1 MRIKNFCRSSLIFAV
16 LAVLAFALSAKAQQA
31 TLGSVDFP
39 TSAKSAET
47 QKHFVRGVAALH
59 SFWFEEALEEF
70 RQATKIEPDFMMG
83 YWGEAM
89 AHNHPL
95 WSEQDTE
102 SGRKVL
108 TKLTEAKNLTAK
120 ERAFI
125 GAVRALYGDG
135 DKLARDKAY
144 AQAMEKIYND
154 YPNDFE
160 AAIFYSLSLLGTVR
174 SGDKGFARQMKAGA
188 IALEVYQKNPNHP
201 GAAHFIIHAFD
212 DPEHAILALPAAYR
226 YAQIAPEAAHARH
239 MPSHIFVQLG
249 MWDNVAT
256 SNESAWEASDTW
268 VKRKN
273 LPIYLRDYHSLHW
286 LNYAYIEQGRYK
298 KAEETI
304 EVMRDSM
311 RKGSYENEM
320 RPNYYENNYVNM
332 IADFI
337 VGTERWSEA
346 KRLFDAMPQAE
357 AKAQTPMPQSG
368 EHAGHNMGSG
378 DGKTVRPTAQ
388 RFRYVMTFINGL
400 AAAAMNNTVEA
411 EKSAAELGD
420 VKKQFTGQQAK
431 AVEIMQLEVSAA
443 VASMKGSH
451 DEAIDMMKR
460 ATVLEEDM
468 SPPSG
473 PPSLIK
479 PSHELFGEILLR
491 ANRPK
496 EAAQAFQTALAR
508 QPNRVR
514 ALLGAARAADK
525 SGDTKTATESYAKL
539 LKICSKADT
548 RTKDLIEAQD
558 YLKQAQG
565 R

>member
-1 MRIKNFCRSSLIFAV
+1 MRSKIFCTLSLIF
-16 LAVLAFALSAKAQQA
+16 LFALCFMSNAKAQQA
-31 TLGSVDFP
+31 ALGSVDFP
-39 TSAKSAET
+39 TSAKSPEA

-70 RQATKIEPDFMMG
+70 QQATKIEPDFMMG

-102 SGRKVL
+102 SARKVL
-108 TKLTEAKNLTAK
+108 TKLREAKNLTAK
-120 ERAFI
+120 EVAFI
-125 GAVRALYGDG
+125 GAVRALYGEG

-144 AQAMEKIYND
+144 SLAMEKIYND

-188 IALEVYQKNPNHP
+188 IAFDIYQKNPNHP

-226 YAQIAPEAAHARH
+226 YAQIAPESAHARH

-249 MWDNVAT
+249 MWDNVVT
-256 SNESAWEASDTW
+256 SNESAWETSDTW

-286 LNYAYIEQGRYK
+286 LSYGYIEQGRYK
-298 KAEETI
+298 KAEVTI

-311 RKGSYENEM
+311 RQKSYANAM

-346 KRLFDAMPQAE
+346 KKLFDAMPKIE
-357 AKAQTPMPQSG
+357 AQAQTTPPQGG
-368 EHAGHNMGSG
+368 EHAGHTMSSG
-378 DGKTVRPTAQ
+378 DAKTVRPTAQ
-388 RFRYVMTFINGL
+388 RFRYVTTFINGL
-400 AAAAMNNTVEA
+400 AAAATNNPAEA
-411 EKSAAELGD
+411 EKSAAELGE

-431 AVEIMQLEVSAA
+431 AIEIMQLEVSASA
-443 VASMKGSH
+443 ASMKGNH
-451 DEAIDMMKR
+451 DEAIELMKR
-460 ATVLEEDM
+460 ATALEEDM

-473 PPSLIK
+473 PPTLVK
-479 PSHELFGEILLR
+479 PSHELLGEILLR

-496 EAAQAFQTALAR
+496 EAAQAFATSLSR

-514 ALLGAARAADK
+514 SLLGAARAADK
-525 SGDTKTATESYAKL
+525 SGDTKTATESYSKL
-539 LKICSKADT
+539 LKIWSKADT

-558 YLKQAQG
+558 YLKQAPG

>member
-1 MRIKNFCRSSLIFAV
+1 MLIKHFRSITLMVALLVTLSLT
-16 LAVLAFALSAKAQQA
+16 SQTNAQQA

-39 TSAKSAET
+39 TSAKSPEA
-47 QKHFVRGVAALH
+47 QKHFIRGVAALH
-59 SFWFEEALEEF
+59 SFWFEEALEAF
-70 RQATKIEPDFMMG
+70 RAATKIEPDFMMG

-108 TKLTEAKNLTAK
+108 TKLQDAKNLTDK

-125 GAVRALYGDG
+125 GAARALYGEG
-135 DKLARDKAY
+135 DKLTRDKAY
-144 AQAMEKIYND
+144 AAAMEKIYND
-154 YPNDFE
+154 YPKDSE

-174 SGDKGFARQMKAGA
+174 AGDKGYARQMKAGA

-226 YAQIAPEAAHARH
+226 YAQIAPESSHARH

-256 SNESAWEASDTW
+256 SNESAWEASDVW

-286 LNYAYIEQGRYK
+286 LNYAYLEQGRYK
-298 KAEETI
+298 KAEETM
-304 EVMRDSM
+304 EVMRESM
-311 RKGSYENEM
+311 RKSNYENDM
-320 RPNYYENNYVNM
+320 RPNYYENNYVTM
-332 IADFI
+332 SADLI
-337 VGTERWSEA
+337 VGTERWSDA
-346 KRLFDAMPQAE
+346 KQIFDAMPKST
-357 AKAQTPMPQSG
+357 AKAATPAPASG
-368 EHAGHNMGSG
+368 EHAGHTMGSS
-378 DGKTVRPTAQ
+378 DAKTVRPTAQ
-388 RFRYVMTFINGL
+388 RFRYLTTFINGL
-400 AAAAMNNTVEA
+400 AAAAMNKTDEA
-411 EKSAAELGD
+411 ERNAAELAE
-420 VKKQFTGQQAK
+420 VAKLFNGQQAK
-431 AVEIMQLEVSAA
+431 SIEIMQLEVRAFA
-443 VASMKGSH
+443 ASMKGAH
-451 DEAIDMMKR
+451 EQAIELMKR
-460 ATVLEEDM
+460 ATALEEDM

-479 PSHELFGEILLR
+479 PSHELYGEILLR

-496 EAAQAFQTALAR
+496 EAAQAFSVALAR

-514 ALLGAARAADK
+514 SLIGAARAADQ
-525 SGDTKTATESYAKL
+525 SGDTKAATTAYSKL
-539 LKICSKADT
+539 LKIWSKADAGI
-548 RTKDLIEAQD
+548 KEVAEAQD

>member
-1 MRIKNFCRSSLIFAV
+1 MRIRNLCKSSLLV
-16 LAVLAFALSAKAQQA
+16 ALLVTCSITFTARAQQA

-39 TSAKSAET
+39 TSAKSPEA
-47 QKHFVRGVAALH
+47 QKHFLRGVAALH

-70 RQATKIEPDFMMG
+70 RQATKLEPDFMMG

-102 SGRKVL
+102 SGRKVV
-108 TKLTEAKNLTAK
+108 AKFADNKDLTAK

-125 GAVRALYGDG
+125 AAVRALYGEG

-144 AQAMEKIYND
+144 CSAMEKIYADNPND
-154 YPNDFE
+154 YE

-174 SGDKGFARQMKAGA
+174 AGDKGYARQMKAGA

-226 YAQIAPEAAHARH
+226 YAQIAPDAAHARH

-256 SNESAWEASDTW
+256 SNESAWGASDAW

-273 LPIYLRDYHSLHW
+273 LPLYLRDYHSLHW

-298 KAEETI
+298 KAEATI
-304 EVMRDSM
+304 AVMRDSM
-311 RKGSYENEM
+311 RKGSYENDM

-337 VGTERWSEA
+337 VGTERWSES
-346 KRLFDAMPQAE
+346 KRLFDAMPQTESKTQPAT
-357 AKAQTPMPQSG
+357 APAG
-368 EHAGHNMGSG
+368 EHAGHNMSSA
-378 DGKTVRPTAQ
+378 DAKTVRPNAQ
-388 RFRYVMTFINGL
+388 RFRYTMIFINGL
-400 AAAAMNNTVEA
+400 AAAAMNNIAEA
-411 EKSAAELGD
+411 EKSAAELIE
-420 VKKQFTGQQAK
+420 VKKQLTGQPAK
-431 AVEIMQLEVSAA
+431 AIEIMQLEVSALA
-443 VASMKGSH
+443 ASMKGNH
-451 DEAIDMMKR
+451 DEAVEMMKR

-473 PPSLIK
+473 PPSLVK

-496 EAAQAFQTALAR
+496 EAAQAFAVSLAR

-514 ALLGAARAADK
+514 SLLGAARAADK
-525 SGDTKTATESYAKL
+525 SGDTKTATEAYSKL
-539 LKICSKADT
+539 VKIWSKVDT
-548 RTKDLIEAQD
+548 RTRDLVEAQS
-558 YLKQAQG
+558 YSRQVQG

>member
-1 MRIKNFCRSSLIFAV
+1 MRIRNLCHSSLVLVLLFTFSFA
-16 LAVLAFALSAKAQQA
+16 FSAEAQQA

-39 TSAKSAET
+39 TSAKSPEA

-102 SGRKVL
+102 SGRKVVA
-108 TKLTEAKNLTAK
+108 KLTDAKNLTAK
-120 ERAFI
+120 ESAFI
-125 GAVRALYGDG
+125 GAVRALYGEG

-144 AQAMEKIYND
+144 SLAMEKIYND
-154 YPNDFE
+154 YPKDFE

-174 SGDKGFARQMKAGA
+174 GGDKGYARQIKAGA
-188 IALEVYQKNPNHP
+188 IALDVYQKNPNHP

-226 YAQIAPEAAHARH
+226 YAQIAPESAHARH

-286 LNYAYIEQGRYK
+286 LSYAYIEQGRYK

-346 KRLFDAMPQAE
+346 KRLFDAMPKTE
-357 AKAQTPMPQSG
+357 TKAPPATAQGG
-368 EHAGHNMGSG
+368 EHAGHTMSSA
-378 DGKTVRPTAQ
+378 DAKTVRPTAQ
-388 RFRYVMTFINGL
+388 RFRYATVFINGL
-400 AAAAMNNTVEA
+400 AAAATHNLAEA
-411 EKSAAELGD
+411 EKSAAELGE
-420 VKKQFTGQQAK
+420 VKKLFTGQQAK
-431 AVEIMQLEVSAA
+431 AVEIMQLEVSASA
-443 VASMKGSH
+443 ASMKGNH
-451 DEAIDMMKR
+451 DEAIEMMKR
-460 ATVLEEDM
+460 ATALEEDM

-473 PPSLIK
+473 PPSLVK

-496 EAAQAFQTALAR
+496 EAAQAFATALSR

-514 ALLGAARAADK
+514 SLIGAARAADK
-525 SGDTKTATESYAKL
+525 SGDAKTATEAYSKL
-539 LKICSKADT
+539 LKIWSKADT
-548 RTKDLIEAQD
+548 RTRDLIEAQD